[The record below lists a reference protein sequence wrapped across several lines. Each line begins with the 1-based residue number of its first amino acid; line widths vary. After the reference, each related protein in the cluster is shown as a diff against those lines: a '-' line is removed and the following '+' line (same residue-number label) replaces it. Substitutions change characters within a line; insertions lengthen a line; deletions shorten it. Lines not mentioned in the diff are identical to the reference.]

1 MLFNNNIYIIFIKSI
16 LIMVHIIKAN
26 INNLNFLNYL
36 YKIKYKLKFMI
47 YFIIFISPIWLF
59 CFK

>member
-1 MLFNNNIYIIFIKSI
+1 MLFNNNIYIIIIKSF
-16 LIMVHIIKAN
+16 LIMIHIIKAN
-26 INNLNFLNYL
+26 INNLNILNYL

-47 YFIIFISPIWLF
+47 YFIIFIRPFWLF

>member
-1 MLFNNNIYIIFIKSI
+1 MLFNNNIYIIIIQSIFIMI
-16 LIMVHIIKAN
+16 HIIKDN
-26 INNLNFLNYL
+26 INNLDILNYL

-47 YFIIFISPIWLF
+47 YFIIFIRPIWLF